1 MNSLLP
7 LKINSY
13 FFSIGYEIQKLASTS
28 ETTTD
33 FTRIIPDIYSNNKG
47 GKYQFEYI
55 KIETIFMSIKSFVI
69 WQLKENLFHFRGK
82 PERVWF
88 EIC

>member
-1 MNSLLP
+1 M
-7 LKINSY
+7 NSY
-13 FFSIGYEIQKLASTS
+13 FFSTGYEIQKLGSTS

-55 KIETIFMSIKSFVI
+55 KIETIFMSINMQKSFVI